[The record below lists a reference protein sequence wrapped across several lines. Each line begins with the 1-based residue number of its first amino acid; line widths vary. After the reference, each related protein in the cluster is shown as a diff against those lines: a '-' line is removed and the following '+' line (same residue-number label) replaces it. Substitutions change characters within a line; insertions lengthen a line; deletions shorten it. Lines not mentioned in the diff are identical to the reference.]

1 MTGCQIAF
9 GSLQRTA
16 AGLVRIVRVV
26 PRRGCKGSRQSLDH
40 GGGRPITYSRPTSSL
55 SEVRATPH
63 HDRTAAPLRM
73 VSLRW
78 SSFASNSG
86 ATPFRARSRGTI
98 LLRTPMPR
106 ASA

>member
-16 AGLVRIVRVV
+16 AGAIRIVRVV
-26 PRRGCKGSRQSLDH
+26 SRRGCKGRRQCFDH
-40 GGGRPITYSRPTSSL
+40 GGGRSI
-55 SEVRATPH
+55 VRWDAPH
-63 HDRTAAPLRM
+63 HDGTAAALRM
-73 VSLRW
+73 VSRRW

-86 ATPFRARSRGTI
+86 ATPLHSRSRGTI

>member
-16 AGLVRIVRVV
+16 AGWSVSFGLCRAAAARD
-26 PRRGCKGSRQSLDH
+26 CRQSLDH
-40 GGGRPITYSRPTSSL
+40 GGGRSI
-55 SEVRATPH
+55 VRWDAPH
-63 HDRTAAPLRM
+63 HDGTAAALRM
-73 VSLRW
+73 VSRRW

-86 ATPFRARSRGTI
+86 ATPLHSRSRGTI